1 MDKEKRIAEL
11 DFVIKKAEIEKAYH
25 LGANLVFSEIGENVY
40 KDYDGSHGNF
50 AWGFY
55 DYKIKEEP
63 KRIPFDGSD
72 AFNLIKRIFREIIF
86 NETNYTPTET
96 GGMGIRIKGKFVSY
110 ETLSTD
116 WEVWNETLEKFEP
129 CSKLA

>member
-11 DFVIKKAEIEKAYH
+11 DFVIRKAEIEKAYH
-25 LGANLVFSEIGENVY
+25 NGARLVFSEIGENVY

-63 KRIPFDGSD
+63 KRIPFDGSN
-72 AFNLIKRIFREIIF
+72 AFSLMNKIFRTKNDHSNLRVGVGTDDYNVMFHDMNVDFVELEKYWEKY
-86 NETNYTPTET
+86 NTLTET
-96 GGMGIRIKGKFVSY
+96 
-110 ETLSTD
+110 
-116 WEVWNETLEKFEP
+116 FEP
-129 CSKLA
+129 CNKVA